1 MSADF
6 KVYYDSDRKNVVVGP
21 NTRLFAAGS
30 LIAQAD
36 RGKVSIYYRATNY
49 REVYLPFAR
58 FAKQDGS
65 PAGASLSAV
74 IDYLNTEFN
83 KTPFVENATSMRV
96 TTIDVGSTGV
106 YEAALTVTDA
116 AVVPSSIITANIAGP
131 MPGTKDADELE
142 FDRMILH
149 AVAGTGQFT
158 LYVEAIPGPIY
169 GQFPIAYGIA

>member
-36 RGKVSIYYRATNY
+36 RGRVSIYYRATNY

-74 IDYLNTEFN
+74 IDYLNAEFN
-83 KTPFVENATSMRV
+83 KTPFEAAPAA
-96 TTIDVGSTGV
+96 TGV
-106 YEAALTVTDA
+106 PLFVAAGETYAVPANAQALYSLPIELDDGAAL
-116 AVVPSSIITANIAGP
+116 
-131 MPGTKDADELE
+131 EL
-142 FDRMILH
+142 DGAL
-149 AVAGTGQFT
+149 
-158 LYVEAIPGPIY
+158 VEVD
-169 GQFPIAYGIA
+169 